1 MKTNVESLVFSM
13 ITFSATF
20 PGAKKKIIRN
30 QTKKKHEDGIKT
42 LTTIRTW
49 TLTSS
54 DHCDGRL
61 NVDPLIRVDARVD
74 KDQAVKVW
82 LLTSSQ
88 RVLDG
93 VVILKEIPE
102 DYREESIKKKKRTK
116 KNSLQSHDL
125 QTCYLS
131 LCIWQDYCRSV
142 PQSLA

>member
-1 MKTNVESLVFSM
+1 M
-13 ITFSATF
+13 
-20 PGAKKKIIRN
+20 
-30 QTKKKHEDGIKT
+30 
-42 LTTIRTW
+42 
-49 TLTSS
+49 LTSS

-61 NVDPLIRVDARVD
+61 DVNPLICVDARVD
-74 KDQAVKVW
+74 KDQAIEVW

-88 RVLDG
+88 CVFNG
-93 VVILKEIPE
+93 VVILKKIPV
-102 DYREESIKKKKRTK
+102 DHHEESIKKKQD